1 MRKIGNW
8 NIITK
13 IANVFGIIFIIFS
26 AFAAII
32 NYALETTIYTSAAPA
47 LFFGMSVLTAMLPFI
62 VSAVLSFAVANITSK
77 IEKSVPEKQQVPQVK
92 QDVDFEET
100 PT

>member
-1 MRKIGNW
+1 M
-8 NIITK
+8 
-13 IANVFGIIFIIFS
+13 FGIIFIIFS

-32 NYALETTIYTSAAPA
+32 NYELDTTMYSSAAPA
-47 LFFGMSVLTAMLPFI
+47 LFIVMSLLTATLPYI

-77 IEKSVPEKQQVPQVK
+77 IEKPVPEKQQVTQVK

-100 PT
+100 PP

>member
-1 MRKIGNW
+1 M
-8 NIITK
+8 
-13 IANVFGIIFIIFS
+13 FGIIFVIFS

-32 NYALETTIYTSAAPA
+32 NYELVTTMYSSAVPA
-47 LFFGMSVLTAMLPFI
+47 LFIGMSLLTAMLPFI